1 MNFLKK
7 LTIPL
12 LLIILISLMYTF
24 YFSDK
29 GLGSFAAF
37 DTNNSGNKEIRVKI
51 VHEKGI
57 NVDQQNGTVSF
68 YAADKSG
75 VQYPVEAPLS
85 GNLQSA
91 QEVILTGHLH
101 TDHFH
106 ATGIEID

>member
-1 MNFLKK
+1 MNFIKK

-29 GLGSFAAF
+29 GLGSFTTF
-37 DTNNSGNKEIRVKI
+37 DTNNNANKEIRVKI

-57 NVDQQNGTVSF
+57 NIDQQNGTVNF
-68 YAADKSG
+68 YAADKNG
-75 VQYPVEAPLS
+75 IQYLVEAPVS

-91 QEVILTGHLH
+91 LEVVLTGHLH

>member
-7 LTIPL
+7 LTIPFL
-12 LLIILISLMYTF
+12 LLILISLMYTF

-29 GLGSFAAF
+29 GLGSFATF
-37 DTNNSGNKEIRVKI
+37 DTNNNANKEIRVKI
-51 VHEKGI
+51 VQEKGFKFD
-57 NVDQQNGTVSF
+57 DQNSILTF

-75 VQYPVEAPLS
+75 VQYPVQAPITE
-85 GNLQSA
+85 NLQSV